1 MRSPVAILRL
11 LGEHALRATDPT
23 EAEAVAFIS
32 EFVRAHT
39 DALHRS
45 QLLGHLTGSAW
56 IVDAART
63 RALLTHHR
71 KLDKWLQP
79 GGHADGDPDLRAVA
93 MRERKQTMEERADA
107 FVALPGG
114 WGTLEEVMEILVL
127 RQLQRHKKP
136 TVFLNHAGYYDHLLA
151 FLEHMISERFGRTAT
166 RACFAVRDTPA
177 GVLDY
182 LDDYKPTESEQP
194 WFQTR

>member
-1 MRSPVAILRL
+1 MPRVCVYCSSSDRLSPHFYEVGTEFGR
-11 LGEHALRATDPT
+11 ALAQRGHVLVYGGGTT
-23 EAEAVAFIS
+23 GIMGAVARGVKYAGGQVVGVIP
-32 EFVRAHT
+32 EFMKG
-39 DALHRS
+39 LE
-45 QLLGHLTGSAW
+45 LEFLE
-56 IVDAART
+56 
-63 RALLTHHR
+63 
-71 KLDKWLQP
+71 
-79 GGHADGDPDLRAVA
+79 ADEMVTVTT

-151 FLEHMISERFGRTAT
+151 FFEHMISERFGRTAT

>member
-1 MRSPVAILRL
+1 MRRVCVYCSSSDRLSPNFYEVGTAFGR
-11 LGEHALRATDPT
+11 ALAQRGHVLVYGGGTT
-23 EAEAVAFIS
+23 GIMGAVARG
-32 EFVRAHT
+32 VK
-39 DALHRS
+39 
-45 QLLGHLTGSAW
+45 SA
-56 IVDAART
+56 
-63 RALLTHHR
+63 
-71 KLDKWLQP
+71 
-79 GGHADGDPDLRAVA
+79 GGHVIGVIPEFMKGLELEFLEADEMVTVTT
-93 MRERKQTMEERADA
+93 MRERKQEMEERADA

-127 RQLQRHKKP
+127 RQLQRHSKP

-151 FLEHMISERFGRTAT
+151 FFEHMIAERFGRAAT
-166 RACFAVRDTPA
+166 RACFAVRDTVP